1 MSFVVKV
8 LYWIIRLFEAAVRWV
23 KRRYLLLHIGQ
34 FGTNS
39 NLGRGW
45 IIPNPQFIYIGNHVH
60 IQDSC
65 RLMSDSAKIIIK
77 DHAILAG
84 EVAVH
89 AGDHRFDIPGRWID
103 SMTLADK
110 RPSDAGGVIIEEDT
124 WIGGRAIILQ
134 GVTIGR
140 GAIVGGGSI
149 ITKDVAP
156 YSIVVGVN
164 RVVGMRFSEEN
175 IKIHEELLFKDK
187 LKDIQ

>member
-1 MSFVVKV
+1 MMKLLIQA
-8 LYWIIRLFEAAVRWV
+8 LYRAVWLIEAAIWRV
-23 KRRYLLLHIGQ
+23 KRSYLFIHIGK
-34 FGTNS
+34 FGKGS
-39 NLGRGW
+39 HIGRGW
-45 IIPNPQFIYIGNHVH
+45 IIPNPQFIFIGNNVH
-60 IQDSC
+60 IQDHC

-110 RPSDAGGVIIEEDT
+110 RPSDAGGVVIEEDT
-124 WIGGRAIILQ
+124 WIGGRATILQ
-134 GVTIGR
+134 GVIIGR

-149 ITKDVAP
+149 VTKNVAP

-164 RVVGMRFSEEN
+164 RVVGMRFTDEE
-175 IKIHEELLFKDK
+175 IKIHEETLFNNN
-187 LKDIQ
+187 

>member
-1 MSFVVKV
+1 MTIIIRA
-8 LYWIIRLFEAAVRWV
+8 LYWIVRLVEAFVRWV
-23 KRRYLLLHIGQ
+23 KKRYLLLHIGH
-34 FGTNS
+34 FGTDS
-39 NLGRGW
+39 NLGRDW

-60 IQDSC
+60 IQDHC
-65 RLMSDSAKIIIK
+65 RLMSDSAKIVIK

-110 RPSDAGGVIIEEDT
+110 RPSDAGGVVIEEDT

-140 GAIVGGGSI
+140 GAIVGGGAI

-164 RVVGMRFSEEN
+164 KVVGSRFTKEE
-175 IKIHEELLFKDK
+175 IKIHEETLFKDK
-187 LKDIQ
+187 